1 VASTSC
7 QAQCRLSCASGVEF
21 RAASIPACHFG
32 SVELN
37 KPEGI
42 IKLVIE
48 LSPILAVAQA
58 TLKTTFAQ
66 SFRGIFPA
74 PGPVI

>member
-1 VASTSC
+1 
-7 QAQCRLSCASGVEF
+7 L
-21 RAASIPACHFG
+21 
-32 SVELN
+32 VELN

-42 IKLVIE
+42 IKLAIE

-66 SFRGIFPA
+66 SFRRIFPA